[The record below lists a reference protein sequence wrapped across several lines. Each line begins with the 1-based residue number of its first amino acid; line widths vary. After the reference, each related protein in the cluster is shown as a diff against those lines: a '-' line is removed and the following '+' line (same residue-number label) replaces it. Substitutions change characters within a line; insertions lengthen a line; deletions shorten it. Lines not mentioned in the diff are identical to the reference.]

1 MHGPSPD
8 TVYPMDGFPQICF
21 LKNVVTRP
29 NIEIGDFTYYDD
41 PNGVE
46 NFENNVL
53 YHFPF
58 IGDRLIIGR
67 FCAIAR
73 GVKFIMNG
81 ANHQMSGI
89 STFPFFIFGN
99 GWEVASPAADELPY
113 KGDTIIGNDVW
124 IGYDVLIMPGVTIGD
139 GAIIAARSV
148 VTTDVPPYT
157 VVGGNP
163 AQVVRRRFDADSV
176 QRLQSVAWWNRSP
189 AWITEHLNQI
199 RAGDIDALESAATA
213 DPFE

>member
-99 GWEVASPAADELPY
+99 GWEVARPAADELPY

-148 VTTDVPPYT
+148 VTTDVLPYT

>member
-8 TVYPMDGFPQICF
+8 TAYPMDGFPQICF
-21 LKNVVTRP
+21 LKNAVTRP

-99 GWEVASPAADELPY
+99 GWESARPAAGELPY

-176 QRLQSVAWWNRSP
+176 QRLQSIAWWNRSP

>member
-8 TVYPMDGFPQICF
+8 TTYPMAGFRQICF
-21 LKNVVTRP
+21 LKNVVAQP

-41 PNGVE
+41 PDGVE
-46 NFENNVL
+46 NFEKNVL

-58 IGDRLIIGR
+58 IGDRLIIGK

-81 ANHQMSGI
+81 ANHQMNGI

-99 GWEVASPAADELPY
+99 GWEVARPAADELPY

-124 IGYDVLIMPGVTIGD
+124 IGYDALIMPGVTIGD

-148 VTTDVPPYT
+148 VAADVPAYT
-157 VVGGNP
+157 IVGGNP
-163 AQVVRRRFDADSV
+163 AQIVRRRFDADSV
-176 QRLQSVAWWNRSP
+176 RRLQSVAWWDRP
-189 AWITEHLNQI
+189 ATWITKHLNHI
-199 RAGDIDALESAATA
+199 RAGNIDALESAGAVNS
-213 DPFE
+213 

>member
-8 TVYPMDGFPQICF
+8 TMYPMDGFPQICF
-21 LKNVVTRP
+21 LKNATTRP

-41 PNGVE
+41 PNGIE

-99 GWEVASPAADELPY
+99 GWESARPAAGELPY

-157 VVGGNP
+157 VVSGNP

-176 QRLQSVAWWNRSP
+176 RRLQSIGWWTRSP
-189 AWITEHLNQI
+189 AWITKHLNEI
-199 RAGDIDALESAATA
+199 RAGDIDALERAATA
-213 DPFE
+213 DPLE